1 LYNTGEGEMDNLSLF
16 YFFVNMYFTEKR
28 HTSRF
33 SDTTSNINTV
43 KQELT
48 DLITTTT
55 NTLKSNM
62 EAAFAN
68 INTSIRGV
76 FDSNTPYEMI
86 PLINWDELARN
97 VGKNNKNDI
106 TYIPDYQRTDMRVYN
121 GNLKWT
127 PNGNERKILLKQ
139 KWTEFDAI
147 YFFVRY
153 GNYLCGVII
162 PTWRLKF
169 DLTTSNTWV
178 VYNVT
183 DALGFSLYSMSR
195 DKSRWDDQ
203 RLSDEYAFYHEYINV
218 EPIEYYGIRYAKPDI
233 SK

>member
-1 LYNTGEGEMDNLSLF
+1 
-16 YFFVNMYFTEKR
+16 MYFTEKR

-62 EAAFAN
+62 EATFAN

-76 FDSNTPYEMI
+76 FDSSTPYEMV
-86 PLINWDELARN
+86 PLIDWDTLAKKA
-97 VGKNNKNDI
+97 GFNNKDEI
-106 TYIPDYQRTDMRVYN
+106 TYTPDYQRTDMRVYA
-121 GNLKWT
+121 GSKRWA
-127 PNGNERKILLKQ
+127 PEGNERKILLKQ

-153 GNYLCGVII
+153 GNYLCGII
-162 PTWRLKF
+162 VPTWRLKF

-178 VYNVT
+178 LYNVT
-183 DALGFSLYSMSR
+183 DALGFS
-195 DKSRWDDQ
+195 
-203 RLSDEYAFYHEYINV
+203 YILCLV
-218 EPIEYYGIRYAKPDI
+218 I
-233 SK
+233 

>member
-1 LYNTGEGEMDNLSLF
+1 
-16 YFFVNMYFTEKR
+16 MYFTEKR

-62 EAAFAN
+62 ESAFAN

-76 FDSNTPYEMI
+76 FDSSTPYEMI
-86 PLINWDELARN
+86 PLIDWDTLAKK
-97 VGKNNKNDI
+97 VGFNNKDKI
-106 TYIPDYQRTDMRVYN
+106 TYIPDYQRTDMRVYA
-121 GNLKWT
+121 GSKRWS

-147 YFFVRY
+147 YFLFRY
-153 GNYLCGVII
+153 GNYLCGTVQ

-169 DLTTSNTWV
+169 DLTTSNTFV
-178 VYNVT
+178 LYHIT
-183 DALGFSLYSMSR
+183 DALCFTVFSMSR
-195 DKSRWDDQ
+195 DTSRWDDP
-203 RLSDEYAFYHEYINV
+203 RMSDEYAFYHEYMNADPV
-218 EPIEYYGIRYAKPDI
+218 EYYGLRYTKPDI